1 MYIPRKPTRSGRHG
15 LTAGLTALGL
25 SLLTLLGTQASATA
39 QTPADGAH
47 RETANTARDDG
58 LSMEPSCSV
67 PKKNEYACFALRRT
81 DLPAAKRTS
90 QPTGYGPADLR
101 SAYDLPEGGGAGQT
115 VAVVAAYD
123 APTAEQDLAV
133 YREQYGLPPCTT
145 GNGCFRKV
153 DQRGGT
159 DYPQPD
165 PEWAGE
171 IALDL
176 DMVSAVAPNAHILLV
191 EADSADR
198 DNLGAAVDQAVA
210 LGATAVSNSYGSYYD
225 SLPGGGEDPAETTD
239 PHYNHPGVAM
249 VVAAGDLNY
258 GVPYPAAS
266 PYVTSVGGT
275 SLVRDPNTPR
285 GWSESVWSNGAKG
298 TGSGCSAYQAKP
310 AFQKDTGCPR
320 RTVADVS
327 AVADPAT
334 GVAVY
339 QSYGQSGWQ
348 VYGGTSAAT
357 PIIAGVYAVAGTPA
371 ADSYPNS
378 YPYAA
383 SNGLN
388 DVTSGSNGECDSSY
402 LCTAGPG
409 YDGPTGLG
417 TPRGVG
423 AFRGG
428 PHGEISGTIT
438 DSATGKPV
446 AGAAVSGGDV
456 VVHSDASGAYILP
469 LPTGT
474 YDINVEAF
482 GYANA
487 TTADV
492 TIADG
497 ATLTRDYAL
506 RTVPSRTISGRIT
519 DGSGHGWPLYAK
531 IVVDGSPGGPVWSDP
546 ATGAY
551 SLTLPRNR
559 AHTLRITASLPG
571 YREVVRQIPQGT
583 AAQELDVPVP
593 ADVWSAGGPAYTTKL
608 TGPTQEFTRADS
620 APQGWSVVNAEGT
633 EGGWTFDN
641 PAGRSNTTGGDGG
654 FAVVDSDYY
663 GYTASQD
670 SSLVS
675 PPFDFTDVAV
685 PEVAFD
691 TDLVPFPGQTADL
704 DASTDDGATWTNIRS
719 LTTDAAGP
727 RHFDVPL
734 SAYAGKPSVR
744 LRFHYTGA
752 YALWWAVDNVFVGG
766 RELTP
771 TPAGLI
777 NGTVSDANTG
787 AGVASAAVTSPD
799 LSATTAATPEDSNL
813 GDGFFTLVAPLGRH
827 TLTAAAPHYTERTKA
842 VTALADTA
850 VSSTWKLVAG
860 QLSLATEPIEATA
873 VLGKRTTRRLTV
885 TNTGGAPATLTLSE
899 RAGTGNTEEG
909 APLRRVTQRP
919 PAPSAGD
926 RRPAPIDG
934 RTTGIGGRASASAS
948 ASASAE
954 AGPSG
959 DAWKPVTDLPVSV
972 MDNAVDTHDG
982 TVYSAYGYDGEEDTG
997 DLYRLSPDT
1006 GAWTRLTASAH
1017 PRRAPAHG
1025 FIDGKLYA
1033 AGGWGDSTGG
1043 IDPGLDIYDPVTNRW
1058 ADGAKAPRAYA
1069 GSGSTVLDGKLYMI
1083 GGCSAESCGTTDAL
1097 VYDPKQ
1103 DRWSE
1108 IASYPEPIAWQS
1120 CAAIGTKIYCAGGE
1134 SGGAV
1139 AVSSAYVYDPA
1150 TDRWSSLPDMPIPL
1164 WGAAHT
1170 AANGLLL
1177 ISSGV
1182 AEDSRLT
1189 NEGFALDPAT
1199 GTWSALPN
1207 ANTPTFR
1214 SGGATGFYKVGGTV
1228 SAYELAPTSTVEL
1241 LPGYDQE
1248 GLSEVGWLGESA
1260 KKITLAPG
1268 QKTVLTLTFDTAALE
1283 VAQPGD
1289 YGARLALFT
1298 DTPYALPDIPV
1309 VLHVDPPKTWGSI
1322 RGTILGATTAGGT
1335 APLAGATVQ
1344 IDSWTGSHT
1353 LTTRQ
1358 DGTFGLWLDT
1368 RENPL
1373 TVIVAKDGY
1382 RPTAAT
1388 VRLKKGVAVVHD
1400 VTLKRA

>member
-1 MYIPRKPTRSGRHG
+1 MYISRKLTRFGRHR
-15 LTAGLTALGL
+15 LTAALTVLSL
-25 SLLTLLGTQASATA
+25 SLLTLLGTQASAA
-39 QTPADGAH
+39 ARTPAGTPGEAAD
-47 RETANTARDDG
+47 TARDNG
-58 LSMEPSCSV
+58 LSVEPSCSA

-81 DLPAAKRTS
+81 DLATAKRAS
-90 QPTGYGPADLR
+90 EPAGYGAADLR
-101 SAYDLPEGGGAGQT
+101 GAYDLPAGGGTGRT

-133 YREQYGLPPCTT
+133 YRQQYGLPACTT
-145 GNGCFRKV
+145 ENGCFRKV

-171 IALDL
+171 ISLDL
-176 DMVSAVAPNAHILLV
+176 DMVSAIAPNAHILLV

-198 DNLGAAVDQAVA
+198 DSLGAAVDQAVT
-210 LGATAVSNSYGSYYD
+210 LGATSVSNSYGSYYD
-225 SLPGGGEDPAETTD
+225 SYPGGGEDPAETTD

-275 SLVRDPNTPR
+275 SLVRDPNAAR
-285 GWSESVWSNGAKG
+285 GWSESVWSNGTKG

-357 PIIAGVYAVAGTPA
+357 PIIAGVYAAAGTPA
-371 ADSYPNS
+371 ADSYPNA

-383 SNGLN
+383 SGGLN
-388 DVTSGSNGECDSSY
+388 DVTSGSNGECDPSY

-417 TPRGVG
+417 TPQGLG

-428 PHGEISGTIT
+428 PRGQISGTIT

-446 AGAAVSGGDV
+446 AGAAISGGDV
-456 VVHSDASGAYILP
+456 VVHSDASGAYTLSLP
-469 LPTGT
+469 AGT
-474 YDINVEAF
+474 YDTVVEAF
-482 GYANA
+482 GYATV
-487 TTADV
+487 TTAKV

-497 ATLTRDYAL
+497 AALTRNYAL
-506 RTVPSRTISGRIT
+506 HTVPSRTITGTIT

-531 IVVDGSPGGPVWSDP
+531 IAVDGSPGGPAWSDP

-551 SLTLPRNR
+551 SLTLPHNR
-559 AHTLRITASLPG
+559 AHTLRITATIPG
-571 YREVVRQIPQGT
+571 YREVVRQLPEGT
-583 AAQELDVPVP
+583 TAQKLDIPVP
-593 ADVWSAGGPAYTTKL
+593 ADVWSAGGPAYAPEL
-608 TGPTQEFTRADS
+608 TGPTEEFTS
-620 APQGWSVVNAEGT
+620 THSPPQGWSVVNAEGT
-633 EGGWTFDN
+633 QGGWAFDN
-641 PAGRSNTTGGDGG
+641 PAGRPNTTGGDGG
-654 FAVVDSDYY
+654 FAVVDSDHY
-663 GYTASQD
+663 GYPAAQD

-675 PPFDFTDVAV
+675 PPFDFTDATV
-685 PEVAFD
+685 PELAFD
-691 TDLVPFPGQTADL
+691 TDLVPFFGQRADL
-704 DASTDDGATWTNIRS
+704 DASTDDGRTWTNIRS
-719 LTTDAAGP
+719 LNTDAAGP
-727 RHFDVPL
+727 KHLDVPL
-734 SAYAGKPSVR
+734 PAYAGKPSVR
-744 LRFHYTGA
+744 LRFHYTGS
-752 YALWWAVDNVFVGG
+752 YALWWAVDNVFVGNRG
-766 RELTP
+766 LTP

-777 NGTVSDANTG
+777 TGTVTDANTG
-787 AGVASAAVTSPD
+787 AGLASATVAAGDEPS
-799 LSATTAATPEDSNL
+799 LSAITAATPDDPNL
-813 GDGFFTLVAPLGRH
+813 GDGFFTLTAPLGRH
-827 TLTAAAPHYTERTKA
+827 TLTAAAPHYSERTA
-842 VTALADTA
+842 QVTALADTA
-850 VSSTWKLVAG
+850 VTSSWKLTAG
-860 QLSLATEPIEATA
+860 RLSLTTDPIEATA
-873 VLGKRTTRRLTV
+873 VLGTNTTRQLAV
-885 TNTGGAPATLTLSE
+885 TNTGGAPATLTLAE
-899 RAGTGNTEEG
+899 RAGSGRTEDG

-919 PAPSAGD
+919 PAASGAD
-926 RRPAPIDG
+926 RHTAQIDG
-934 RTTGIGGRASASAS
+934 RTTSTGGRTTPTGAAA
-948 ASASAE
+948 
-954 AGPSG
+954 PSG
-959 DAWKPVTDLPVSV
+959 DAWKPVADLPTSI
-972 MDNAVDTHDG
+972 MDNVVDTHDG
-982 TVYSAYGYDGEEDTG
+982 TVYSAYGYDGEDDTG

-1006 GAWTRLTASAH
+1006 GTWTQLTSSPH

-1033 AGGWGDSTGG
+1033 AGGWGSSTGG
-1043 IDPGLDIYDPVTNRW
+1043 IDPGLDVYDPVRNTW
-1058 ADGAKAPRAYA
+1058 ASAAKAPRAYA

-1083 GGCSAESCGTTDAL
+1083 GGCSAGSCATTDAL
-1097 VYDPKQ
+1097 VYDPK
-1103 DRWSE
+1103 DNSWSE
-1108 IASYPEPIAWQS
+1108 IAPYPEPIAWQS
-1120 CAAIGTKIYCAGGE
+1120 CAAIGTRIYCAGGE

-1139 AVSSAYVYDPA
+1139 AVSSVYVYNPA
-1150 TDRWSSLPDMPIPL
+1150 TDRWSALPDMPVAL

-1170 AANGLLL
+1170 AAGGLLL

-1182 AEDSRLT
+1182 TDDSLLT
-1189 NEGFALDPAT
+1189 NQGFALDPAT

-1207 ANTPTFR
+1207 ANTATFR
-1214 SGGATGFYKVGGTV
+1214 SGGATGFYKVGGTID
-1228 SAYELAPTSTVEL
+1228 AYELSPTTTVEL
-1241 LPGYDQE
+1241 LPGYDQQ
-1248 GLSEVGWLGESA
+1248 GLSEVDWLGESA

-1309 VLHVDPPKTWGSI
+1309 TLHVKPPKTWGNIS
-1322 RGTILGATTAGGT
+1322 GTILGATTDAGT

-1344 IDSWTGSHT
+1344 IDSRTGSHT
-1353 LTTRQ
+1353 LTTRP

-1368 RENPL
+1368 RNNPL

-1388 VRLKKGVAVVHD
+1388 VRLKKGAAVTYD
-1400 VTLKRA
+1400 VTLKQA